1 MNVDIYKNA
10 VNASSLSDE
19 AKERALTYL
28 ETYDKKYIEE
38 VTKPYVF
45 AFSPYGS
52 MFMRNAETYRNDP
65 YKAKSF
71 TRDNGTG
78 YVYLIF
84 DGEALTEAV
93 EADVNA
99 FLHEKSK
106 AAGFPDIP
114 YVNNVSGYLVS
125 FDELRGSVPEFM
137 RAAFEEK
144 VFDEGTGMWKQP
156 HVEKLRWY
164 HENEVNTIL
173 GYLRHDMKRVKL
185 SDKDNAGHEEWVDAR
200 ITKLSFGFNRF
211 DSCNMAAKPARA
223 QVTAF
228 FSVSDQSPDF
238 NPDVKFN
245 WHCQDTSRWLYAGA
259 ISMDYTCD
267 KETGKETIRIGSH
280 H

>member
-19 AKERALTYL
+19 AKGRVLTDL

-45 AFSPYGS
+45 AFSSYGS
-52 MFMRNAETYRNDP
+52 MSMMNAETYRNDP
-65 YKAKSF
+65 WQAKSF
-71 TRDNGTG
+71 TKDNGVG
-78 YVYLIF
+78 YVYFIF
-84 DGEALTEAV
+84 DGEALVEAV

-99 FLHEKSK
+99 FLYEKSK

-114 YVNNVSGYLVS
+114 YVNNVTGYLVS

-137 RAAFEEK
+137 REAFEEK
-144 VFDEGTGMWKQP
+144 VFDESTGLWKQP
-156 HVEKLRWY
+156 NVDQLRWY
-164 HENEVNTIL
+164 HQNEVETIL
-173 GYLRHDMKRVKL
+173 RNLRHDMKRVEVK
-185 SDKDNAGHEEWVDAR
+185 DKDNPEHSEWVDVK

-211 DSCNMAAKPARA
+211 DSCNMAAKPEHA

-245 WHCQDTSRWLYAGA
+245 WHCQDTSRWIYAGA

-267 KETGKETIRIGSH
+267 KETGKETIRIGSNH
-280 H
+280 